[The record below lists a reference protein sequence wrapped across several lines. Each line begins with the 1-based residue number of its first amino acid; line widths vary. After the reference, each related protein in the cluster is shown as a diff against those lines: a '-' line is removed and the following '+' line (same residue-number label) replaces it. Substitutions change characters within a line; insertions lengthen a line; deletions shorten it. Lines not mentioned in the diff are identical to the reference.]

1 MADPLTLLRTQFPG
15 EHAMYCSLTGPGAI
29 ASSKGFEL
37 IRENGKLAV
46 LFNWLLVDLNVHFMK
61 CVLFCLAF
69 LLSITAF
76 SQTPFKSEITIDA
89 TQKGQE
95 ISPLQY
101 GQFIEHLGRAINGG
115 IYDEHSKLSDSNGFR
130 RDVLEKVKELRTP
143 LLRYPGGTFTKIYHW
158 EDGIGPKASRKKRKN
173 LIWGGV
179 EDNHFGT
186 AEFIAYCRKIGAE
199 PFLVVN
205 MATGTPEEAAN
216 WVEYCNGT
224 TDTYYANLRR
234 NDGFEEPFNVKY
246 WGIGNEEGAEPDMG
260 RHQDLDVYIKDT
272 WQFVKMMKL
281 QDSSLKLVLVGNSED
296 LHWSRTVLDRLGPV
310 CDYLSIHLYSIPA
323 DTSFNSL
330 IQSIDHIERPLTQV
344 DSLLAATPAE
354 VENFSH
360 WYRFPARSGPIKI
373 AVDEWGIWDINSG
386 KGKGAYNLEY
396 QYNWSHALGVATFL
410 NLFQRH
416 SRSIGMA
423 TWAQTV
429 NVLAP
434 IMSDSAGSYRQ
445 TIFAPLK
452 AFRDYAGQYNLPT
465 QTTTYE
471 SSPGIRAIDAASSR
485 SADSNQIILTI
496 VNRDLDHA
504 AEAIVHVK
512 DQQRNQQRVTLKQIS
527 YTGKSL
533 YGVNSATN
541 ENTVI
546 KTEIKKNVD
555 PASFRIVLSP
565 ASFTVIILNGL

>member
-1 MADPLTLLRTQFPG
+1 
-15 EHAMYCSLTGPGAI
+15 
-29 ASSKGFEL
+29 
-37 IRENGKLAV
+37 
-46 LFNWLLVDLNVHFMK
+46 MK
-61 CVLFCLAF
+61 CSLFCLAC

-89 TQKGQE
+89 TQKGEE

-101 GQFIEHLGRAINGG
+101 GQFIEHLGRAITGG

-130 RDVLEKVKELRTP
+130 MDVLEKVKELRTP

-158 EDGIGPKASRKKRKN
+158 EDGVGPKAFRKKRKN

-179 EDNHFGT
+179 DDNHFGT

-234 NDGFEEPFNVKY
+234 KDGFEKPFNVKY

-260 RHQDLDVYIKDT
+260 RHQNVDQYIKDT

-281 QDSSLKLVLVGNSED
+281 QDSSLKLILVGNSDD
-296 LHWSRTVLDRLGPV
+296 LSWSRTVLARLGPI

-323 DTSFNSL
+323 DTTFSSL
-330 IQSIDHIERPLTQV
+330 IQSIDRIEQPLTQV
-344 DSLLAATPAE
+344 DSLLAATPVK
-354 VENFSH
+354 VENFSP
-360 WYRFPARSGPIKI
+360 WYRFPPRSEQVKI

-386 KGKGAYNLEY
+386 KGKGAYRLEY
-396 QYNWSHALGVATFL
+396 QYNWMHALGVATFL

-416 SRSIGMA
+416 SGSIGMA

-445 TIFAPLK
+445 TIFAPLQ
-452 AFRDYAGQYNLPT
+452 AFRDYTGKYNLPT
-465 QTTTYE
+465 QATTHQ
-471 SSPGIRAIDAASSR
+471 SSPGIKAIDAASSR
-485 SADSNQIILTI
+485 SADGHQIILTL
-496 VNRDLDHA
+496 VNRDVDHSI
-504 AEAIVHVK
+504 ETVVHVK
-512 DQQRNQQRVTLKQIS
+512 NHQQNGQRVTLKQIS

-533 YGVNSATN
+533 YGVNSATH

-546 KTEIKKNVD
+546 KTQIKKNVD
-555 PASFRIVLSP
+555 PTDFKIVLSP
-565 ASFTVIILNGL
+565 ASFVVIVLNGL